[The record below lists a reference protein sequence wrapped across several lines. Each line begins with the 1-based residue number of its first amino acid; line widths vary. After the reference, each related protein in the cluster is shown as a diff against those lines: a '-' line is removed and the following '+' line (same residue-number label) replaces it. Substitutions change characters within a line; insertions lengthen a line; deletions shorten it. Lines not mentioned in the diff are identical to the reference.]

1 MGLFDVFK
9 GKTPELTPRVAL
21 AVSLLFMT
29 SADGAIE
36 QEELGILLSSLHGDE
51 RLLDQAMAY
60 GRATPFEDFL
70 TASNSLLNDAQKHC
84 ILLNLADA
92 LLSDGRAAPQEQALF
107 ERFMQGWGIS
117 KDSFQHDLSVIVKKN
132 DHVVLG

>member
-1 MGLFDVFK
+1 
-9 GKTPELTPRVAL
+9 
-21 AVSLLFMT
+21 MT
-29 SADGAIE
+29 
-36 QEELGILLSSLHGDE
+36 
-51 RLLDQAMAY
+51 Y
-60 GRATPFEDFL
+60 GRATKFEDFL
-70 TASNSLLNDAQKHC
+70 SASDSLLNVVQKHC

>member
-9 GKTPELTPRVAL
+9 GKTPELTPRIAL
-21 AVSLLFMT
+21 AASLLFMT

-36 QEELGILLSSLHGDE
+36 QEEFGVLLASLHGDE

-60 GRATPFEDFL
+60 GRATKFEDFL
-70 TASNSLLNDAQKHC
+70 AASDSLLNAAQKNC

-107 ERFMQGWGIS
+107 ERFMLGWGVEQ
-117 KDSFQHDLSVIVKKN
+117 KSFQSLLNVIITKN
-132 DHVVLG
+132 DHTILD